1 MPSTL
6 ATTRLAAAVIAV
18 GLATP
23 ALADAA
29 YLDRFTG
36 AFSGD
41 GFVQREQDTSPRR
54 VSCRVSGAKLSANR
68 LSIDGT
74 CRAAIIVSRKIGAD
88 IRYDP
93 ASKTFS
99 GTYTGSS
106 RGPAQLSNGRLR
118 GGTLTLDLTYP
129 TPVHGD
135 RSAVMRIDNA
145 GNGRFTLAVT
155 DQIDG
160 KPTKTSDV
168 TLSKG

>member
-1 MPSTL
+1 MAFAL
-6 ATTRLAAAVIAV
+6 VAV
-18 GLATP
+18 GLAKP
-23 ALADAA
+23 AVADSS

-36 AFSGD
+36 AFSGQ

-54 VSCRVSGAKLSANR
+54 VSCRVAGTKPAANR

-74 CRAAIIVSRKIGAD
+74 CRAAIIVSRRIGAD
-88 IRYDP
+88 IRFDP
-93 ASKTFS
+93 ASKRFS
-99 GTYTGSS
+99 GTYRGSS

-135 RSAVMRIDNA
+135 RSAVLRIDNA
-145 GNGRFTLAVT
+145 GNGRFTLSVT
-155 DQIDG
+155 DEVDG

-168 TLSKG
+168 MLSKS